1 MPSSPSAASVSTRD
15 AGAPEDAVSAAQP
28 ARVRVATLADYY
40 LPGYLG
46 GGALRTIAN
55 MADQLAADLDFRVI
69 TRDRDL
75 DAKTPYPD
83 LVPGAW
89 ASVEGTPVR
98 YLAPGELTLAGLGGA
113 VREAR
118 PDVLY
123 LNSCFSPPFT
133 ILPLV
138 LRRFGRIPRVPV
150 VVAPRGELSEGALS
164 LKRGKK
170 VAFLR
175 AARAAGLYR
184 GVLWQASSELEAA
197 EVRRWFGAGAR
208 VMVAGDLRERPPA
221 PRPPAPKR
229 PGELR
234 AAFLSRITG
243 KKNLAGALEM
253 LAGVRGEVRF
263 TIYGPAE
270 DAAYW
275 AECQARIA
283 TLPPNVRVEH
293 AGPLRPE
300 QVADALAAHH
310 LLLFPTLGENFGHV
324 ILEALVAGIPVLT
337 SDRTPWDGLEAAG
350 AGWTVPLEQ
359 PERFRAL
366 LQAYADAGMEEH
378 ARRSAAARAHGEAVA
393 RDEAVLEANRAL
405 FRRAAREGAR

>member
-1 MPSSPSAASVSTRD
+1 MDAARSAPA
-15 AGAPEDAVSAAQP
+15 P
-28 ARVRVATLADYY
+28 ARVCVATLADYY

-46 GGALRTIAN
+46 GGALRTLAN
-55 MADQLAADLDFRVI
+55 MADQLADGLELRVI

-75 DAKTPYPD
+75 GVAEPYPG

-89 ASVEGTPVR
+89 AWVQGTPVR
-98 YLAPGELTLAGLGGA
+98 YLAPEELTLAGVAHA

-118 PDVLY
+118 PQVLY
-123 LNSCFSPPFT
+123 LNSCFSPAFT
-133 ILPLV
+133 LVPLL
-138 LRRFGRIPRVPV
+138 LRRLRRIPRVPV

-164 LKRGKK
+164 LKRTKK

-184 GVLWQASSELEAA
+184 DVLWQASSELEAA

-208 VMVAGDLRERPPA
+208 VAVAGDLRERPPA

-263 TIYGPAE
+263 TVYGPVE
-270 DAAYW
+270 DEAYW
-275 AECQARIA
+275 DECRARMA
-283 TLPPNVRVEH
+283 ALPPNVRVEY
-293 AGPLRPE
+293 AGPLRPDG
-300 QVADALAAHH
+300 VADALAAHH

-324 ILEALVAGIPVLT
+324 ILEALVAGLPVLT
-337 SDRTPWDGLEAAG
+337 SDRTPWHGLQDAG
-350 AGWTVPLEQ
+350 AGWTVPLED
-359 PERFRAL
+359 PARFREL
-366 LQAYADAGMEEH
+366 LQAYAGAGMDEH
-378 ARRSAAARAHGEAVA
+378 ARRSAAARAYGEAVA

-405 FRRAAREGAR
+405 FRRAAGQEAP